1 MHQVTEQEF
10 HDAINLVSFIAPVHS
25 ETEPDFWEV
34 FYVEGK
40 EIGFVDTMINE
51 FYLHGSS
58 E

>member
-10 HDAINLVSFIAPVHS
+10 NDAINLVSFISPVHS
-25 ETEPDFWEV
+25 EFEPDFWQV
-34 FYVEGK
+34 FYAEGE